1 MELTKSGI
9 PASLRFAFQ
18 EYDLEQLDLAADA
31 FIIIER
37 TLAYGSRAEVRWLF
51 ANYGRQKLLDWL
63 TGGGWRTLPRLR
75 RQLWATYFELDPF
88 PTQRGIWP
96 H

>member
-1 MELTKSGI
+1 MEFTTSGI

-18 EYDLEQLDLAADA
+18 EYNLEQLDLAADA

-37 TLAYGSRAEVRWLF
+37 TMAYGSRAEVRWLF
-51 ANYGRQKLLDWL
+51 TTYGREKLLNWL
-63 TGGGWRTLPRLR
+63 NQGGWRTQPRLR
-75 RQLWATYFELDPF
+75 RQLWATYFDLGPF
-88 PTQRGIWP
+88 PNQSSVWP